1 MNKDVLTKI
10 GLSEQETSV
19 YNFLL
24 EEGETTAGL
33 IIKKT
38 KIKRGTVYN
47 ILKYFLK
54 NSLITQSDKTGVAKF
69 KPEHPLKLKEYFD
82 KKLAEVSYAKS
93 ILENNLPD
101 IVSKFNLSQNKPGI
115 QYFEGMSG
123 TQIILNDSLTSKT
136 EILTY
141 ADLEAIQKYIPEIN
155 REYVEKRDKLNIKK
169 RGIVLDTPFSRKFIK
184 DYHPNVTE
192 TKLILPGQYPF
203 NTIVQIYDQKVSY
216 LTLSEKNIV
225 GIIIHD
231 KNIYQTHKLL
241 FKRLWES
248 LS

>member
-1 MNKDVLTKI
+1 
-10 GLSEQETSV
+10 
-19 YNFLL
+19 
-24 EEGETTAGL
+24 
-33 IIKKT
+33 
-38 KIKRGTVYN
+38 
-47 ILKYFLK
+47 
-54 NSLITQSDKTGVAKF
+54 
-69 KPEHPLKLKEYFD
+69 
-82 KKLAEVSYAKS
+82 
-93 ILENNLPD
+93 
-101 IVSKFNLSQNKPGI
+101 
-115 QYFEGMSG
+115 MSG